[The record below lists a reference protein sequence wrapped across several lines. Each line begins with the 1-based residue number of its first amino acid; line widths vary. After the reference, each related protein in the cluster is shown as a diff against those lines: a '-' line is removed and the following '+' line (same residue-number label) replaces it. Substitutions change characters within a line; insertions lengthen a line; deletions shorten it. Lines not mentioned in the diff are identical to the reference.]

1 MLGQVA
7 GDRQNRF
14 YPKAQNRILHK
25 VAARWEAWQKYG
37 EIAIDFPGVKFDQKD
52 KKKQIIIE
60 INDFGPPQGPKPS
73 IILGNPTTDFVP
85 RSYCRP
91 DLECPWT
98 R

>member
-37 EIAIDFPGVKFDQKD
+37 KIVIDFPGVKFDQKD
-52 KKKQIIIE
+52 KKNRLSLKLM
-60 INDFGPPQGPKPS
+60 
-73 IILGNPTTDFVP
+73 ILGPLRGPNQVSF
-85 RSYCRP
+85 
-91 DLECPWT
+91 
-98 R
+98 

>member
-37 EIAIDFPGVKFDQKD
+37 KIVIDFPSVKFDQKD
-52 KKKQIIIE
+52 KK
-60 INDFGPPQGPKPS
+60 
-73 IILGNPTTDFVP
+73 TD
-85 RSYCRP
+85 YH
-91 DLECPWT
+91 
-98 R
+98 